1 MLNALKLIKGDVR
14 LDLPNL
20 MLDLDQVKEK
30 FPDPMDTQITL
41 NTGTPIVVF
50 IQTRDMLETYR
61 VYREVMLIN
70 VAKKRKNKYGLF

>member
-1 MLNALKLIKGDVR
+1 VLNALKLIKGDVR

-20 MLDLDQVKEK
+20 MLDLDQVKER

-50 IQTRDMLETYR
+50 I
-61 VYREVMLIN
+61 
-70 VAKKRKNKYGLF
+70 